1 MPSRLHER
9 VGFCWYRRNRAGR
22 VAGTVGENDDLV
34 LAYIVPRTKARH
46 LFRLRKRG
54 NVTKLTRPE
63 LLTCCLDQR
72 YLPWLLALCTAE
84 RDHLEN
90 QIRWHERQIVRTM
103 EEAERVPS
111 GGDWV
116 EEAIQGSAKCRSR
129 RLAHHEIEGQ
139 AHYDDSDVDFTVFT
153 EWTWTDGDGQ
163 ENSATSMVRW
173 FKVDRLRE
181 WLVADRRDLRMIERL
196 LATKLR

>member
-1 MPSRLHER
+1 M
-9 VGFCWYRRNRAGR
+9 GFCWHRRNRDGR

-72 YLPWLLALCTAE
+72 YHPWLLALCTAE
-84 RDHLEN
+84 RDYLEKV
-90 QIRWHERQIVRTM
+90 IRSRESHVVSTM
-103 EEAERVPS
+103 EAAERVLS
-111 GGDWV
+111 CGDWV
-116 EEAIQGSAKCRSR
+116 EEAIQGSAKRRSR
-129 RLAHHEIEGQ
+129 RLAHHEVEGK
-139 AHYDDSDVDFTVFT
+139 AYYDDSDVDFTVLT
-153 EWTWTDGDGQ
+153 EWTWSDGDGQ
-163 ENSATSMVRW
+163 ENSATSKVQY

-181 WLVADRRDLRMIERL
+181 WLAADRRDLKMTNNRIGGRR
-196 LATKLR
+196 T